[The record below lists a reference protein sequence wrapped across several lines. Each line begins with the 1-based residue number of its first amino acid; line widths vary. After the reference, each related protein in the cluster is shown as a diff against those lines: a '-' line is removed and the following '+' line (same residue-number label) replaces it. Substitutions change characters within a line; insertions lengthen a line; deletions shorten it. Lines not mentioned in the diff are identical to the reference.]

1 MQITINGAHQGEAT
15 DIELPALVEQGLFYI
30 FLNYIGTLVPIH
42 IRILNQ
48 SLDVVEVFAHLNA
61 TAPVGIFS
69 WLDNPKALSK
79 LREPIENGLLRGILG
94 ISEQLLEL
102 YELRVIE
109 SLFNVESNGKL
120 LVVLLTSRLV
130 IYLHVV
136 INSFLVAQVVV
147 ILHLAV
153 LQKTVGS
160 VILFFFFVIILVIS
174 LLLGEAAGVALV
186 GTVSS
191 RC

>member
-1 MQITINGAHQGEAT
+1 LQITIDGAHQGKAT
-15 DIELPALVEQGLFYI
+15 NIELPALVEQGLFYI